1 MVDAALAGLFGLLI
15 GSFLN
20 VCIYRFPRDLSVV
33 RPRSFCPE
41 CEKTLD
47 WLDDLAAGKA
57 GVDGPQIIAWYDN
70 IPLLSYAL
78 LKGRCRHCGLPIPWR
93 YPIVE
98 ALTGILFFSFIAA
111 LGPTL
116 AAAKFCLLS
125 ALMVGMIF
133 ADLEERILPDEFTI
147 GGIVAGLALSWAIP
161 VVTTSGSVAGLLLAV
176 ARIPVGPHGVS
187 FADSVLGAAIP
198 SGFLWLTG
206 IVFQKLRHKEGLGFG
221 DVKMVAA
228 IGAFLGLPNTL
239 LTLIAGSAVGSVLG
253 ILYILI
259 TRKDHSSYELPFG
272 SFLGGAAILVSLYA
286 QHVIGWY
293 AGLF

>member
-1 MVDAALAGLFGLLI
+1 MLEAALAGLFGLLI

-20 VCIYRFPRDLSVV
+20 VCIYRFPRDLSIV

-41 CEKTLD
+41 CEITL
-47 WLDDLAAGKA
+47 
-57 GVDGPQIIAWYDN
+57 AWYDN

-98 ALTGILFFSFIAA
+98 ALTGILFFSFTET

-116 AAAKFCLLS
+116 AAFKFCLLS
-125 ALMVGMIF
+125 ALLVGMIF
-133 ADLEERILPDEFTI
+133 ADMEERILPDEFTI
-147 GGIVAGLALSWAIP
+147 GGLVAGLALSWAIP
-161 VVTTSGSVAGLLLAV
+161 VVSISGSVAGLLLSV

-187 FADSVLGAAIP
+187 VAESILGAAIP

-206 IVFQKLRHKEGLGFG
+206 AVFQKLRHKEGLGFG

-239 LTLIAGSAVGSVLG
+239 LTLIAGSALGSVLG
-253 ILYILI
+253 ILYILF
-259 TRKDHSSYELPFG
+259 TRKDYSSYELPFG

-286 QHVIGWY
+286 QHVIAWY
-293 AGLF
+293 AKFF